1 VLEMQHAALALMA
14 AGCRVQ
20 TYGLPGHGHGLHP
33 DQIRRVTMHVNE
45 TLGPAARLN
54 QDAAG

>member
-1 VLEMQHAALALMA
+1 MQHAALALMA